1 LLGRPIVVFGV
12 ANFAAMRLLIVLL
25 FSAATCMASAK
36 ALQPEMPQRAFVS
49 GHSLIDNPIP
59 PYLARIAASLGPPL
73 QWNRQYVVGSAIRYR
88 TRGRDRETGWEGY
101 VGGYNREGQG
111 LNVIEEFRRPRTTDG
126 MPYDTLIITE
136 QNGVLDSIV
145 LQDTVRHLRHYHD
158 RFIDGNPKGR
168 TWFYESWMG
177 VIDKAKPAR
186 WIAYERSAAPLW
198 QCVVTRINTSLAA
211 EGRADRIESL
221 PASLALVALVEKALR
236 GEVAGL
242 AAGDTRHTLDQ
253 FFQDEVHLKPLASYY
268 IALSAYAAIYDRAP
282 SGAWA
287 PEGVNPQLA
296 ASLQRVAW
304 EAVSAERTTRTPL
317 PLGQCAAYMNQFKGT
332 YFDHTADDYWNHL
345 GNPVNA
351 TYQRLRHR
359 LQWRWRLWRDFDDD
373 PFRYDPNTDKA
384 HWLPAP

>member
-1 LLGRPIVVFGV
+1 
-12 ANFAAMRLLIVLL
+12 MRLLIVLSL
-25 FSAATCMASAK
+25 SIATAMNSAK
-36 ALQPEMPQRAFVS
+36 ASQPEQPQRAFVS

-59 PYLARIAASLGPPL
+59 PMLASIAASMGTPL

-88 TRGRDRETGWEGY
+88 TRGRDRESGWEGY
-101 VGGYNREGQG
+101 ASGYNREGQG

-126 MPYDTLIITE
+126 RPYDTLIITE

-145 LQDTVRHLRHYHD
+145 LHDTVRHLRHYHD
-158 RFIDGNPKGR
+158 RFIDGNPQGR

-177 VIDKAKPAR
+177 VIDKANPTR

-198 QCVVTRINTSLAA
+198 QCIVTRINTSLAA
-211 EGRADRIESL
+211 EGRSDRIESL
-221 PASLALVALVEKALR
+221 PASMALVTLVEQALR
-236 GEVAGL
+236 GQVAGL
-242 AAGDTRHTLDQ
+242 PTGDTRQTLDQ

-268 IALSAYAAIYDRAP
+268 IALSAYAAIYGRTP

-287 PEGVNPQLA
+287 PDGVSPQLA

-304 EAVSAERTTRTPL
+304 QAVSAERTARKPL
-317 PLGQCAAYMNQFKGT
+317 PLGQCGAYMNQFTGT

-345 GNPVNA
+345 GNPAYA

-359 LQWRWRLWRDFDDD
+359 LQWRWQLWRDFGDD
-373 PFRYDPNTDKA
+373 PFRYDPITDKA